1 MKRKVTVRPGRAGA
15 LAGGIV
21 GIFFVIIGFLVVV
34 PQAGLF
40 GIMWTAVAVFI
51 AGSNLYNA
59 FSEKGIASHTIEID
73 DDVITGRMSG
83 RRTCTKCGATYHIT
97 ANPPAQEGICDFCG
111 AELTIRKDDA
121 PETVRKRLEVY
132 HASTEVL
139 KDYYA
144 KLGKLRLVNGEQS
157 IEAANAEILAAIGAK
172 A

>member
-73 DDVITGRMSG
+73 DDGQVSYEPGLEEVEYRVDPGSTVEERLNRLNDLYDKDLVTS
-83 RRTCTKCGATYHIT
+83 REYEEK
-97 ANPPAQEGICDFCG
+97 
-111 AELTIRKDDA
+111 RK
-121 PETVRKRLEVY
+121 EI
-132 HASTEVL
+132 L
-139 KDYYA
+139 KD
-144 KLGKLRLVNGEQS
+144 L
-157 IEAANAEILAAIGAK
+157 
-172 A
+172 